1 MLLVMPDTPL
11 LELPPE
17 SGRAIML
24 RDLRHALFTI
34 HLTPLLLEKHRE
46 DEPRFHEVCEGLSYE
61 CETVATLIE
70 REFGGEGKNPPEVRC
85 L

>member
-1 MLLVMPDTPL
+1 MTETPL

-17 SGRAIML
+17 SARAAML

-46 DEPRFHEVCEGLSYE
+46 DEQRFHEVCEGLSHE
-61 CETVATLIE
+61 CETVAILIE
-70 REFGGEGKNPPEVRC
+70 REFGE
-85 L
+85 